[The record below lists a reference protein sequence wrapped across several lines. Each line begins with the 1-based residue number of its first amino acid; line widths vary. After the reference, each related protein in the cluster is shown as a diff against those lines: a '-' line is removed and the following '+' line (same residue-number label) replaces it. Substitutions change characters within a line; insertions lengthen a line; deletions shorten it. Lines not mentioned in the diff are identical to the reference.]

1 MGIILNNRHFV
12 RNITIVKLIVNGYI
26 FLVKLPFAKS
36 GEWVEQ
42 GCSKSEWYC
51 KTNNIYGSEQRFL
64 FPILT
69 SLTFI

>member
-26 FLVKLPFAKS
+26 FRVKLPTTS

-42 GCSKSEWYC
+42 GCSKSEWYR

-69 SLTFI
+69 SLTLI